1 MINHRINTYMEYTMY
16 DTLLQ
21 LPLFQGMSKAEFSE
35 VIEKVKFHF
44 HKFGDREMLFA
55 QGATCD
61 KLVLLLRGRLAA
73 ETVAPCGTFSFEELV
88 EWPAIV
94 EPHSLFGKRP
104 CYKATYTAQGD
115 VALLTIDKQYIYSVL
130 DKYEVFRMN
139 FFNLLSNKAEQLYE
153 SIWSIDA
160 QELEGRLIH
169 FIRSLCNT
177 RRGTKVLRVKMEELA
192 NLLDDTRLN
201 VSNVLNKWQEEG
213 LVEMRRKEFVF
224 HDVGSLRAL

>member
-1 MINHRINTYMEYTMY
+1 
-16 DTLLQ
+16 
-21 LPLFQGMSKAEFSE
+21 
-35 VIEKVKFHF
+35 
-44 HKFGDREMLFA
+44 
-55 QGATCD
+55 
-61 KLVLLLRGRLAA
+61 
-73 ETVAPCGTFSFEELV
+73 
-88 EWPAIV
+88 
-94 EPHSLFGKRP
+94 
-104 CYKATYTAQGD
+104 
-115 VALLTIDKQYIYSVL
+115 VL